1 MPLYHSY
8 VVTFCIWYLYFVYGK
23 NKQTNKQKLGTHE
36 VPTRKNF
43 TTNKYPQEKILN
55 PRWYDE
61 TRPTR
66 LTRNLAHSLLAYG
79 TLFACLWHT
88 PYLLMAHSLL
98 AYGTLLT
105 RLCPRPT
112 MTHDPMNS
120 AQSYSRL
127 IMRLFHLFHLNKFK
141 DSLLSYFLTKGNLWK
156 AHWGVSFK
164 HPKL

>member
-1 MPLYHSY
+1 MIF
-8 VVTFCIWYLYFVYGK
+8 VFCLWE
-23 NKQTNKQKLGTHE
+23 KQTNKQTKTWDPRSTHQKKFHNQQI
-36 VPTRKNF
+36 PTRKNSKP
-43 TTNKYPQEKILN
+43 TMV
-55 PRWYDE
+55 RWNE
-61 TRPTR
+61 THETHTE
-66 LTRNLAHSLLAYG
+66 LS